1 MNGIPCPNVERCR
14 AEVTFVKKPR
24 LENREWQDQGF
35 EEYRALILPEKYRY
49 FVSLFVPTPLVLYVV
64 GRVGYVSTSE
74 PAGSDV

>member
-35 EEYRALILPEKYRY
+35 VEYRALILPEKYRY
-49 FVSLFVPTPLVLYVV
+49 FLSLFVATRLVR
-64 GRVGYVSTSE
+64 GRASGIRQHE
-74 PAGSDV
+74 RAGRK